1 MVKFVKLNFKYKMLY
16 SITENCEKNW
26 IFWAYVLNFW
36 DNCSIPHPPAPHP
49 PAPPPLAFYIVSDAI
64 LKQTV
69 VLSQDSAHW
78 KYIKLGLK
86 WGINH
91 YTKRT
96 TWKRAFL
103 KEKVAILL
111 RQHKTFL
118 DWKSRVQSMS
128 LQNLQ
133 EFGEGEHCEITSFA

>member
-16 SITENCEKNW
+16 SITQNCEKNW
-26 IFWAYVLNFW
+26 IFWAYALNFW
-36 DNCSIPHPPAPHP
+36 DNCSLPHPPAPHP

-91 YTKRT
+91 CCRTRDCEMAIKFVSRFLEKRYF
-96 TWKRAFL
+96 A
-103 KEKVAILL
+103 
-111 RQHKTFL
+111 TFL
-118 DWKSRVQSMS
+118 WYPPQR
-128 LQNLQ
+128 NL
-133 EFGEGEHCEITSFA
+133 EDKRIKTTHI